1 MTIFL
6 SISSYKDPLLIN
18 TLQSAYKN
26 AKNKDSIIFAV
37 VDQNDQKL
45 EVDNFDFF
53 PQLRYHF
60 LPAEFARGCAWAR
73 SLAQSL
79 YMGEDYF
86 LQVDSHTIFE
96 QDWDEYFISFYKK
109 LSKKF
114 YRPVISS
121 YPRNFEIEDLET
133 MKIKRH
139 QEDDSNTH
147 VMVIDEENVFKEG
160 YFSMKK
166 GLSIGDNEIKK
177 GFLIAGGCLFS
188 SGSIIEDI
196 PYDPYLYFDG
206 EEDSMAWRL
215 FTNGYNIFHTPNTP
229 IFHYYV
235 DPSNIVTRPFHW
247 DQTEETKRDTN
258 WHDLKQRGRKRLN
271 AIVEN
276 NLEGVYALGQAKN
289 LDDYSLFSGL
299 DIKNKQVLDPENV
312 FNFNKL
318 KDLKWNQDSEKTGI
332 FG

>member
-45 EVDNFDFF
+45 ELENFDFF

-60 LPAEFARGCAWAR
+60 LPGEFARGCAWAR

-96 QDWDEYFISFYKK
+96 QDRDEYFISYHKK

-114 YRPVISS
+114 YKPVKSS
-121 YPRNFEIEDLET
+121 YPRNFEIKDIET

-139 QEDDSNTH
+139 QEDDRNTH
-147 VMVIDEENVFKEG
+147 VMVIDDENVFKEG
-160 YFSMKK
+160 YF
-166 GLSIGDNEIKK
+166 L
-177 GFLIAGGCLFS
+177 
-188 SGSIIEDI
+188 
-196 PYDPYLYFDG
+196 
-206 EEDSMAWRL
+206 
-215 FTNGYNIFHTPNTP
+215 
-229 IFHYYV
+229 
-235 DPSNIVTRPFHW
+235 
-247 DQTEETKRDTN
+247 
-258 WHDLKQRGRKRLN
+258 
-271 AIVEN
+271 
-276 NLEGVYALGQAKN
+276 
-289 LDDYSLFSGL
+289 
-299 DIKNKQVLDPENV
+299 
-312 FNFNKL
+312 
-318 KDLKWNQDSEKTGI
+318 
-332 FG
+332 

>member
-215 FTNGYNIFHTPNTP
+215 FTNGYNIFHTPN
-229 IFHYYV
+229 
-235 DPSNIVTRPFHW
+235 
-247 DQTEETKRDTN
+247 

-299 DIKNKQVLDPENV
+299 DIKNKQVLDPGNV